1 MNYEPTLSVSGISA
15 DYSITITPAAEQA
28 KADALTLSKSIT
40 FVTNADEQAD
50 AIAAA
55 ALCKKLIS
63 DCEKARVEIKDR
75 PLKIC
80 NEIDSTA
87 KRYKTD
93 LQKELER
100 TQKLASDYQSEE
112 NRKAAAIR
120 AEQERQQ
127 REERE
132 KEARALAE
140 IARKAEAERRANL
153 AAIAA
158 AKDEEARRLAQIKA
172 DKDAEERAEEVR
184 INQEACR
191 EAERQRI
198 EQLRTAVAEKPTAA
212 RVVVKMDYELKD
224 IKALY
229 AARPD
234 LVELTPKR
242 SLILAAISI
251 PNHPAIPGIYE
262 FESTAVQAKAS

>member
-1 MNYEPTLSVSGISA
+1 MNKLLTTTDLQDFTVTVIPEAYKLK
-15 DYSITITPAAEQA
+15 D
-28 KADALTLSKSIT
+28 DALALSKGIVA
-40 FVTNADEQAD
+40 VTTQQQQQD

-55 ALCKKLIS
+55 SMLKGLIKQM
-63 DCEKARVEIKDR
+63 EATHEYFKR
-75 PLKIC
+75 PIL
-80 NEIDSTA
+80 DAGRAVDGA
-87 KRYKTD
+87 KNKYN
-93 LQKELER
+93 LELDAETKR
-100 TQKLASDYQSEE
+100 LQKLAADYQAEE

-140 IARKAEAERRANL
+140 IAAKAEAERRANL